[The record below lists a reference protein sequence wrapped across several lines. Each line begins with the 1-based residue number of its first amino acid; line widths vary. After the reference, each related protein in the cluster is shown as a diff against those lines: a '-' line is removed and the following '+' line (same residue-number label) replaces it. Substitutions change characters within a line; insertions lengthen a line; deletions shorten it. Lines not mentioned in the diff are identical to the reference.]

1 MELDRILEDMFD
13 SIKESEASKKK
24 LIHSMSELMD
34 RIKTSEITRL
44 CVLQFMNKAAA
55 IEGDND
61 YQNGYIAAAAD
72 LCEMINIARGVKED
86 DRTGEDADCDSEG
99 NEGQE

>member
-1 MELDRILEDMFD
+1 MELDRILDDMLD

-34 RIKTSEITRL
+34 RIKTSEIIRL

-55 IEGDND
+55 LEGDND

-72 LCEMINIARGVKED
+72 LCEMIDIARGVKED
-86 DRTGEDADCDSEG
+86 DSSCKDS
-99 NEGQE
+99 